1 MSDTIPTNQPEP
13 AGDARLSSRT
23 ATRLAWSLWAV
34 CVVLIMLTLYLDF
47 PTGEIR
53 FQSLVRLGIG
63 HTVLIGVLSL
73 TYPTVGF
80 P

>member
-1 MSDTIPTNQPEP
+1 LSDITPTERTEL
-13 AGDARLSSRT
+13 ARDARLSIRT
-23 ATRLAWSLWAV
+23 ATRLAWTLWAV
-34 CVVLIMLTLYLDF
+34 CVVLIMLTLYLAFLTD
-47 PTGEIR
+47 EMR
-53 FQSLVRLGIG
+53 FQPLVRLDIG

>member
-1 MSDTIPTNQPEP
+1 VNDTTPTNQPEP
-13 AGDARLSSRT
+13 AGDARLSIRT

-47 PTGEIR
+47 LTDEMR
-53 FQSLVRLGIG
+53 FQPLVRLGIG
-63 HTVLIGVLSL
+63 HTVLIGVPSL